1 MFCYSF
7 QKCKDMTDP
16 PDIALSPEATRL
28 VTRITPQIQEALND
42 VNKVPVSVL
51 LWGPGI
57 DSRHPVYAV
66 RAALRSELRRNGHAA
81 FYSEEL
87 CDPTSSHSIRI
98 QQLAQ
103 AQNFDLVVS
112 IPCTPGSIGEVHDFA
127 ADRRVTAKM
136 LVFLDSSYVDGYSPQ
151 SLEALSTLISCRI
164 EYYPSETDTA
174 SIMEVTLDTVQR
186 IRELKYILAGRY
198 QL

>member
-1 MFCYSF
+1 MA
-7 QKCKDMTDP
+7 DP
-16 PDIALSPEATRL
+16 PDIALSPEAARL
-28 VTRITPQIQEALND
+28 ISRITPQIHEALDD

-57 DSRHPVYAV
+57 DSHHPIYSV
-66 RAALRSELRRNGHAA
+66 RAELRSELRRNGHAA

-87 CDPTSSHSIRI
+87 CDPTSPHSIRI

-103 AQNFDLVVS
+103 AQSFDLVVS

-136 LVFLDSSYVDGYSPQ
+136 LVFLNSTYLDGYSPQ
-151 SLEALSTLISCRI
+151 SLQALSTLISCRI
-164 EYYPSETDTA
+164 EYYTDKTDTS
-174 SIMEVTLDTVQR
+174 SILEVTFDTVQR
-186 IRELKYILAGRY
+186 VRELKYILAGRY